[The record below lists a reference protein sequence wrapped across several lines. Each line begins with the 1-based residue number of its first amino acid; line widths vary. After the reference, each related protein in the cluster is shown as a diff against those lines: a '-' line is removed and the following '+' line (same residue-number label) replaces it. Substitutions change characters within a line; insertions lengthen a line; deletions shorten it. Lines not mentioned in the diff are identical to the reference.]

1 MVIAYGYYQA
11 DFMDCYVPGEDFVYY
26 ESKDDLLSKIDYYL
40 NHEDERIAIAKNG
53 FERTAANHTYK
64 HRIEEMV
71 SYF

>member
-11 DFMDCYVPGEDFVYY
+11 DFMDCYVPREDFVYY

-40 NHEDERIAIAKNG
+40 KHEDERIAIAKNG
-53 FERTAANHTYK
+53 FERTTANHTYK
-64 HRIEEMV
+64 HRIDEMV